1 VETERIKRLV
11 VKVGSSTLTHPS
23 GKLNLRNLDR
33 LSKVLSD
40 IMNSGVEVILVSS
53 GAQAAGLGKLGLR
66 EKPQE
71 MRHKQATAAI
81 GQGALMYIYEKFF
94 GEYGYS
100 VGQILL
106 NREDVEIEHRRLNL
120 LNTFNALFEYG
131 AVPIVNENDSVAVEE
146 IIIGE
151 NDKLSAVVACLVG
164 ADLLV
169 ILSDIEGLYESDPH
183 VNPSAKLIPLV
194 EDIDAIDAEI
204 GGAGSNRGTGGM
216 TTKLQ
221 AAKLATSCGVHT
233 IVARGDTPELLYD
246 IMEGKTVG
254 TLFKARMQDIVQD

>member
-1 VETERIKRLV
+1 METEKIKRLV
-11 VKVGSSTLTHPS
+11 VKVGSSTLTHSS
-23 GKLNLRNLDR
+23 GKLNLKNLDR
-33 LSKVLSD
+33 LSRVLSD

-66 EKPQE
+66 EKPHE

-94 GEYGYS
+94 NEYGYN

-151 NDKLSAVVACLVG
+151 NDKLSAVVACLVD

-169 ILSDIEGLYESDPH
+169 ILSDIDGLYDSDPH
-183 VNPSAKLIPLV
+183 VDPSAKLIPLV
-194 EDIDAIDAEI
+194 EDIDSIDAEI

-216 TTKLQ
+216 VTKLQ
-221 AAKLATSCGVHT
+221 AAKIAASCGVST

-246 IMEGKTVG
+246 IMAGKPVG
-254 TLFKARMQDIVQD
+254 TLFKAPACPN